1 MQEVDSVEEPIVGLN
16 DLRKKEIIKNCGR
29 VVDKVRIR
37 KTNCGKGWLLLWG
50 IYFVQFIRN
59 IEDSSEWVS

>member
-1 MQEVDSVEEPIVGLN
+1 MQEVDSVEEPMVGLN

-37 KTNCGKGWLLLWG
+37 
-50 IYFVQFIRN
+50 
-59 IEDSSEWVS
+59 